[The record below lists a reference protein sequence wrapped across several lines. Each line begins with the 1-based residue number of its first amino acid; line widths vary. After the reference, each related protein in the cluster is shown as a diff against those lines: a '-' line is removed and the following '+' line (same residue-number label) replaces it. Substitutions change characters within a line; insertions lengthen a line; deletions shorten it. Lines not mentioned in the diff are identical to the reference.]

1 MIVLILALKMNIRNI
16 FAGVEDIVIKQV
28 GNKIIELKNKSSF
41 RRASITSI
49 ENHQIRK
56 TAD

>member
-1 MIVLILALKMNIRNI
+1 MNIRNI